1 MNISVSTWLGGAGV
15 ALFAYILTLVIA
27 LFVVGVIRLVYR
39 LVHRKG
45 AAPGPPKPEKERKV
59 EEILT

>member
-15 ALFAYILTLVIA
+15 ALFAYLLTLVIA
-27 LFVVGVIRLVYR
+27 LFVVGLIRLLYR
-39 LVHRKG
+39 LIHRKG
-45 AAPGPPKPEKERKV
+45 RLQGPPKEERKV